1 MFYGLII
8 LILISIFL
16 FVKRKK
22 ASYLLLPVAAMF
34 VYVVVQIALVPMGFF
49 ETIKFI
55 FSLR

>member
-1 MFYGLII
+1 MFYALIA
-8 LILISIFL
+8 LIVISIFL

-22 ASYLLLPVAAMF
+22 PGYLLLPIAAMG